1 MAVAARAKVVMA
13 VEAGGGAMG
22 ARLVVAVMVMVEVAM
37 AKAVGTRVAAEVAAV
52 VERVAETVVGTVA
65 ETVAETV
72 GAMAAAMVA
81 GAARSP
87 PWNRASRCESAP
99 APLAPRRNLSLWRG
113 ETPDTEGFV
122 SCLKSKVTIYYMFP
136 PSAWYP

>member
-1 MAVAARAKVVMA
+1 
-13 VEAGGGAMG
+13 MG
-22 ARLVVAVMVMVEVAM
+22 VRLVVAV

-65 ETVAETV
+65 EKVASTA

-87 PWNRASRCESAP
+87 PWNRSSTCVCLHNRTPRGVPTDRQTSRRRGVTDDVMQWKDMRRWVASLQS
-99 APLAPRRNLSLWRG
+99 LPRRRATYSIA
-113 ETPDTEGFV
+113 T
-122 SCLKSKVTIYYMFP
+122 S
-136 PSAWYP
+136 